1 MEIVPTTIQK
11 KQDTGLDQ
19 LLIRKAELKQEIN
32 HQKIVI
38 ASKTQNLFTPTA
50 LANYVFH
57 SFSKGMNIV
66 DAVMMG
72 YKVVKSISGLF
83 RKFK

>member
-38 ASKTQNLFTPTA
+38 TSKAQNLLSPATLTT
-50 LANYVFH
+50 YVFQ

-72 YKVVKSISGLF
+72 YKVVKSIRGLF
-83 RKFK
+83 SKFK